1 MTWNRQLGA
10 IGLMVALSR
19 TGAELLFEVFSVKG
33 GAMKDH
39 RGGGKVCLS
48 QKSA

>member
-1 MTWNRQLGA
+1 MSARLGTGRIVDA
-10 IGLMVALSR
+10 ASR
-19 TGAELLFEVFSVKG
+19 DEPRAGVKG

-39 RGGGKVCLS
+39 RGGEKLCLS